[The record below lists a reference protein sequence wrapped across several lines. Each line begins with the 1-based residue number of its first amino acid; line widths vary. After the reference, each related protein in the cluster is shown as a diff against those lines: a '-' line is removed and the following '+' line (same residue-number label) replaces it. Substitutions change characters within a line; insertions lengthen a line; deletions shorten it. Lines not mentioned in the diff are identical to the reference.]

1 MMSPYVGWQP
11 ACFLALVESA
21 LHAEFAHYPRLVA
34 AAIASCTKDP
44 HSAGRTTCP
53 RARLAFFDDVEANV
67 AGARRAGLQAHRVTG
82 PDQIAAI
89 SEALL
94 EL

>member
-1 MMSPYVGWQP
+1 VPP
-11 ACFLALVESA
+11 A
-21 LHAEFAHYPRLVA
+21 R
-34 AAIASCTKDP
+34 
-44 HSAGRTTCP
+44 R
-53 RARLAFFDDVEANV
+53 AFFDDVEANV
-67 AGARRAGLQAHRVTG
+67 AGARRAGLQAHQVTG

>member
-1 MMSPYVGWQP
+1 MSPYFGWQP

-21 LHAEFAHYPRLVA
+21 LHARVRTLSAPRGGCHCILHEGPPFSGADDV
-34 AAIASCTKDP
+34 P
-44 HSAGRTTCP
+44 P
-53 RARLAFFDDVEANV
+53 ARLAFFDDVEANV
-67 AGARRAGLQAHRVTG
+67 AGARRAGLQAHQVTG

>member
-1 MMSPYVGWQP
+1 M
-11 ACFLALVESA
+11 
-21 LHAEFAHYPRLVA
+21 LHEGPPFSGA
-34 AAIASCTKDP
+34 
-44 HSAGRTTCP
+44 
-53 RARLAFFDDVEANV
+53 DDVPP
-67 AGARRAGLQAHRVTG
+67 ARRAGLQAHQVTG

>member
-1 MMSPYVGWQP
+1 LVGSQ
-11 ACFLALVESA
+11 
-21 LHAEFAHYPRLVA
+21 HAQR
-34 AAIASCTKDP
+34 
-44 HSAGRTTCP
+44 G
-53 RARLAFFDDVEANV
+53 
-67 AGARRAGLQAHRVTG
+67 GRRAPGAAHQVTG

>member
-1 MMSPYVGWQP
+1 MSPYFGWQP

-21 LHAEFAHYPRLVA
+21 LHAEFAHYPR
-34 AAIASCTKDP
+34 DY
-44 HSAGRTTCP
+44 
-53 RARLAFFDDVEANV
+53 VEANV
-67 AGARRAGLQAHRVTG
+67 AGARRAGLQAHQVTG

>member
-1 MMSPYVGWQP
+1 MMSPYFGWQP

-34 AAIASCTKDP
+34 
-44 HSAGRTTCP
+44 
-53 RARLAFFDDVEANV
+53 NV
-67 AGARRAGLQAHRVTG
+67 AGARRAGLQAHQVTG